1 MSQILDTLAKQDL
14 SLFQVK
20 KIKKNEVLFREGES
34 CKMIGIL
41 KEGSLVIS
49 SYTFEGKEIIFNSI
63 KTGMMF
69 GNNLSFSKEPHY
81 KGNVTALMDSE
92 IYLINETNLLA
103 LCAQNKAFLKEYLSL
118 TANTAISL
126 NERIKMLSFNSLEE
140 RFSYALFLHNGV
152 LPYKSISDLAKEL
165 NVERE
170 TLSRYISKQISVGSV
185 HKDNHRLID
194 LSKK

>member
-69 GNNLSFSKEPHY
+69 GNNLLFSKEPYY

-103 LCAQNKAFLKEYLSL
+103 LCARNKSFIKEYLSL

-140 RFSYALFLHNGV
+140 RFSYALFLHNGI

-170 TLSRYISKQISVGSV
+170 TLSRYISKRISIGSV
-185 HKDNHRLID
+185 RKDNHRLVD

>member
-1 MSQILDTLAKQDL
+1 
-14 SLFQVK
+14 
-20 KIKKNEVLFREGES
+20 
-34 CKMIGIL
+34 MIGIL

-63 KTGMMF
+63 KPGMMF
-69 GNNLSFSKEPHY
+69 GNNLLFSKEPHY
-81 KGNVTALMDSE
+81 KGNVTAMMDSE

-103 LCAQNKAFLKEYLSL
+103 LCAQSKAFLKEYLSL

-152 LPYKSISDLAKEL
+152 LPYKSVSDLAKEL

-170 TLSRYISKQISVGSV
+170 TLSRYISKQISIGSV
-185 HKDNHRLID
+185 RKDNHRLID
-194 LSKK
+194 LSTKCNLDFANQTINP

>member
-1 MSQILDTLAKQDL
+1 MSQILDTLTKQDL
-14 SLFQVK
+14 SLFQIK

-49 SYTFEGKEIIFNSI
+49 SYTFEGKEIIFNFI
-63 KTGMMF
+63 KPSMMF
-69 GNNLSFSKEPHY
+69 GNNLLFSKEPHY
-81 KGNVTALMDSE
+81 KGNVTALMDSK

-103 LCAQNKAFLKEYLSL
+103 LCAQNKSFLKEYLSL
-118 TANTAISL
+118 TANMAISL

-152 LPYKSISDLAKEL
+152 LPYKSISNLAKEL

-170 TLSRYISKQISVGSV
+170 TLSRYISKQISIGLIR
-185 HKDNHRLID
+185 KDDHRLID

>member
-1 MSQILDTLAKQDL
+1 MSQILDTLTKQDL
-14 SLFQVK
+14 SLFQIK

-63 KTGMMF
+63 KPGMMF
-69 GNNLSFSKEPHY
+69 GNNLLFSKEPHY
-81 KGNVTALMDSE
+81 KGNVTAMMDSE

-103 LCAQNKAFLKEYLSL
+103 LCTQNKSFLKEYLSL

-170 TLSRYISKQISVGSV
+170 TLSRYISKQIFIGLIR
-185 HKDNHRLID
+185 KDDHRLID

>member
-14 SLFQVK
+14 SLFQIK

-63 KTGMMF
+63 KPGMMF
-69 GNNLSFSKEPHY
+69 GNNLLFSKEPHY
-81 KGNVTALMDSE
+81 KGNVTAMMDSE

-103 LCAQNKAFLKEYLSL
+103 LCTQNKSFLKEYLSL

-152 LPYKSISDLAKEL
+152 LPYKSISNLAKEL

-170 TLSRYISKQISVGSV
+170 TLSRYISKQISIGLIR
-185 HKDNHRLID
+185 KDDHRLID